1 MGQAK
6 TQCVTFILSK
16 VPRAKAK
23 TQKHKTQTPPKSAK
37 THKTQNTKHSQNT
50 GRNLGAEKK
59 ASEEGPRGRVSRI
72 TRRAR
77 VML

>member
-37 THKTQNTKHSQNT
+37 THKTQNTKHYDLKVSAATAT
-50 GRNLGAEKK
+50 GAHRTSHTSHAIF
-59 ASEEGPRGRVSRI
+59 AVS
-72 TRRAR
+72 
-77 VML
+77 VLFVSS